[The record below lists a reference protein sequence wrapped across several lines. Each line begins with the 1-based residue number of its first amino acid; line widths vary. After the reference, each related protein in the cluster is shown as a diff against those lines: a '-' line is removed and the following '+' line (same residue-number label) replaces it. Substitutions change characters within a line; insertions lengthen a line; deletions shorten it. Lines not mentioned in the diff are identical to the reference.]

1 MTTNARPPLRPKV
14 CLVPAVATLRPGYG
28 ARRRRREA
36 AKVPL
41 FAELPGILQ
50 EPSEYEAQM
59 AANLSAYNRQFR
71 GMVAAQWRTVR
82 RWLDQASAEDV
93 ELFFLNWAFRP
104 HSSEYAAD
112 VVTQIERHR
121 GRSDGRK
128 ASGLRLSGIA
138 VGVADEAT

>member
-1 MTTNARPPLRPKV
+1 MTATHARPPLRPKV

-71 GMVAAQWRTVR
+71 GMIAAQWQTVR
-82 RWLDQASAEDV
+82 RWLDGASPEDIDI
-93 ELFFLNWAFRP
+93 FFLNWAGRP

-112 VVTQIERHR
+112 LVTQIERRR
-121 GRSDGRK
+121 GRANGRG
-128 ASGLRLSGIA
+128 ASGLRVERDGA
-138 VGVADEAT
+138 G

>member
-1 MTTNARPPLRPKV
+1 MTATHARPPLRPKV
-14 CLVPAVATLRPGYG
+14 CLVPAVATLRPGYR
-28 ARRRRREA
+28 ARRRLREA

-71 GMVAAQWRTVR
+71 ALIIVQWRIVR
-82 RWLDQASAEDV
+82 RWLDRASEEDV
-93 ELFFLNWAFRP
+93 ALFFLNWVFRP

-121 GRSDGRK
+121 GRSDGCK
-128 ASGLRLSGIA
+128 ASGLMTAGQ
-138 VGVADEAT
+138 D